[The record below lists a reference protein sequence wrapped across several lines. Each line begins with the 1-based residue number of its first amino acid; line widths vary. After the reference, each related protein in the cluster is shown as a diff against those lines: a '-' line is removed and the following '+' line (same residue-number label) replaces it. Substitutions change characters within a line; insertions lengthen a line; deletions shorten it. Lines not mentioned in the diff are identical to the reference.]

1 MSQKFRKR
9 RSTEERRLR
18 GLLELAPDA
27 MVVVD
32 QAGMIV
38 LANAQ
43 TEKLFGYRQQ
53 EMLGHH
59 VEVLIPQRFRER
71 HQGHRIN
78 FFSEPQVRPMGAK
91 LQLFALR
98 KNGTEFPV
106 EISLSPVET
115 AEGMLVASA
124 IRDVSERK
132 MAEES
137 RLRLAA
143 IVESSEDAIY
153 SKTLDGAIVS
163 WNAGAQQIYGY
174 TEAEAVG
181 KPINILVPPEL
192 RDEENKI
199 LERLRAGE
207 RIEHYETLRITN
219 AGRLRNC
226 S

>member
-1 MSQKFRKR
+1 MSKTFRTRK
-9 RSTEERRLR
+9 STEEGRLR

-38 LANAQ
+38 LANTQ
-43 TEKLFGYRQQ
+43 TESLFGYRQQ
-53 EMLGHH
+53 EVLGHH
-59 VEVLIPQRFRER
+59 VEVLIPRRFREK
-71 HQGHRIN
+71 HLEHRIN
-78 FFSEPQVRPMGAK
+78 FFSEPQVRSMGAK

-98 KNGTEFPV
+98 KDGTEFPV

-115 AEGMLVASA
+115 AEGMLVVSA

-143 IVESSEDAIY
+143 IVESSEDAII
-153 SKTLDGAIVS
+153 SKTLDGVIVS
-163 WNAGAQQIYGY
+163 WNRGAQQIYGY

-181 KPINILVPPEL
+181 KPITILAPP
-192 RDEENKI
+192 
-199 LERLRAGE
+199 
-207 RIEHYETLRITN
+207 
-219 AGRLRNC
+219 